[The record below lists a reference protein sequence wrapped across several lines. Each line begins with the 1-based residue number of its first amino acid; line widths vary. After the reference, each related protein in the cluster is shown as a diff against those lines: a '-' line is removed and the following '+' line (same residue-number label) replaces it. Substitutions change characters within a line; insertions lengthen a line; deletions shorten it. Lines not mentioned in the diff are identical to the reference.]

1 MLMPVSIRRF
11 LADRTQ
17 CGLAYAT
24 ALRVSVCLRLYGMY
38 SG

>member
-1 MLMPVSIRRF
+1 MPVSIRRF

-17 CGLAYAT
+17 RDLAYAT
-24 ALRVSVCLRLYGMY
+24 TLRVSVCLRLYGMY